1 MREFVN
7 KLVDRPR
14 KSRFE
19 KGNIPDAVALSEQ
32 GQQLSMDIDHDVEVE
47 PNQARLFCQRFVSFG
62 IVSEG
67 ASRKLHRPQMLRI
80 VRAELDAAFRLLNDL
95 KLVAFSELEA
105 GQ

>member
-47 PNQARLFCQRFVSFG
+47 PIRLAHS
-62 IVSEG
+62 
-67 ASRKLHRPQMLRI
+67 ANAL
-80 VRAELDAAFRLLNDL
+80 
-95 KLVAFSELEA
+95 
-105 GQ
+105 